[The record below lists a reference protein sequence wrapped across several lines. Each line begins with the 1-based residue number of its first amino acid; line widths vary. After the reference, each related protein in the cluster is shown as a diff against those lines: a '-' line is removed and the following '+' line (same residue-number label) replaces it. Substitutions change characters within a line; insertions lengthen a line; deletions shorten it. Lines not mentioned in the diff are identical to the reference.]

1 MRMISKNDDLR
12 TFFQNEKI
20 IVAVHVVTVVVDF
33 VAGVDDVV
41 VAPIADDVVVAT
53 KSNKNKT
60 YQDFG
65 A

>member
-20 IVAVHVVTVVVDF
+20 IVAVDVVTVIVDF
-33 VAGVDDVV
+33 VAGDDDV
-41 VAPIADDVVVAT
+41 VAPIAGDAVVAT

>member
-20 IVAVHVVTVVVDF
+20 IVAVDVVTVIVDF
-33 VAGVDDVV
+33 VAGDDDVV
-41 VAPIADDVVVAT
+41 VAPIAGDAVVAT